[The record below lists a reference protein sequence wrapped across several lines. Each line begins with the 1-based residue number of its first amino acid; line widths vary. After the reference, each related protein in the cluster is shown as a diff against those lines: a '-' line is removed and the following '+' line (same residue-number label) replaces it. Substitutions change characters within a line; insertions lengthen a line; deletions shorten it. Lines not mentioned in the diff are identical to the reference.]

1 MEEQVLQ
8 PKNSGRIVIQIW
20 GSFIASMPIFLYGL
34 AMTWI
39 SPYEALLKGEA
50 AEGSPSSPPLTDEDL
65 SWMAALLYF
74 PGPVTV
80 FVYGLTV
87 DKFGRKVALVL
98 CSVPT
103 AIGWSIPLV
112 WATPPGF
119 ILARALVGFGAGGA
133 FTVCP
138 LYVKEISQDA
148 IRGFTGSF
156 LCLSLTFGNLL
167 MFVLTDVVSFY
178 SILWIMVSLPV
189 IHIALQ
195 LWLPDS
201 PSFLLEKGKIEE
213 ATKTIA
219 WFRSLHPN
227 DPRVQTDL
235 EALLKE
241 KKRGSP
247 KFAPKLLFADKITAK
262 AFFIVIGVCGLREL
276 NGSLAVLTLAGGIFG
291 AAGKVPGAGLTLSPN
306 QQGILL
312 ALAQCIGASVSGQI
326 VDRAGRKPLLLIT
339 IAAQA
344 ICLSIISIW
353 FFLAA
358 SGLYFPGWVPIAAL
372 SVGIVFDA
380 AGVQPIAYIITTEM
394 FHFNIRA
401 TASIVLMSSLFFVDF
416 AQLKIITVLLPVIGY
431 SYLFL
436 FFVFISII
444 FFIFTIFYV
453 IETKIRTVDEI
464 YEDLKTHGKSSR
476 KTVESRAQTD
486 VLLKEFNTLVVKPL
500 ACKEN
505 SEQNELLFTEKLNN

>member
-39 SPYEALLKGEA
+39 SPYEALLKGET

-156 LCLSLTFGNLL
+156 LCLSL
-167 MFVLTDVVSFY
+167 
-178 SILWIMVSLPV
+178 
-189 IHIALQ
+189 
-195 LWLPDS
+195 
-201 PSFLLEKGKIEE
+201 E

-247 KFAPKLLFADKITAK
+247 KFTPKLLFADKITAK
-262 AFFIVIGVCGLREL
+262 AFFTVIGVCGLREI

-306 QQGILL
+306 QQGIML

-339 IAAQA
+339 IAA
-344 ICLSIISIW
+344 
-353 FFLAA
+353 
-358 SGLYFPGWVPIAAL
+358 
-372 SVGIVFDA
+372 
-380 AGVQPIAYIITTEM
+380 
-394 FHFNIRA
+394 R
-401 TASIVLMSSLFFVDF
+401 
-416 AQLKIITVLLPVIGY
+416 
-431 SYLFL
+431 
-436 FFVFISII
+436 
-444 FFIFTIFYV
+444 
-453 IETKIRTVDEI
+453 
-464 YEDLKTHGKSSR
+464 
-476 KTVESRAQTD
+476 
-486 VLLKEFNTLVVKPL
+486 
-500 ACKEN
+500 
-505 SEQNELLFTEKLNN
+505 